1 MKTYPLHS
9 LSLEE
14 AIELQFRVVDCMTK
28 EFQGHESLSRGD
40 LGVVMG
46 LNKPITTSRAEK
58 VIARIFDAEACVLVR
73 GAGSA
78 AIRFGLHTMLQCGQK
93 ILVHRAPV
101 YTTTAVSFQMLGLVP
116 VEADFNDLP
125 EIRRVLEADPEIRG
139 ALVQYTRQTLNDR
152 YDMREVIKTIK
163 ETRDIPILTDDNY
176 AVMKVKEIGVQCGAD
191 LSCFSS
197 FKLLGPEGIG
207 IVVGKKK
214 YVDQLVAE
222 SYSGGMQTQGHEALD
237 VLHGLVY
244 APGALAIQ
252 AQVNDTC
259 VRRLVSGEIPEVK
272 DAFLANAQS
281 KVLLVE
287 FREPIAEAVLRE
299 AEKLGAAPNPVGAES
314 KYEMVPM
321 FYRVSGTFRKA
332 DPTLE
337 QRMIRI
343 NPMRAGAD
351 TILDIIKTSV
361 KRVRQCLQNRQE
373 NEIED

>member
-1 MKTYPLHS
+1 M
-9 LSLEE
+9 
-14 AIELQFRVVDCMTK
+14 
-28 EFQGHESLSRGD
+28 
-40 LGVVMG
+40 
-46 LNKPITTSRAEK
+46 
-58 VIARIFDAEACVLVR
+58 
-73 GAGSA
+73 
-78 AIRFGLHTMLQCGQK
+78 
-93 ILVHRAPV
+93 
-101 YTTTAVSFQMLGLVP
+101 
-116 VEADFNDLP
+116 
-125 EIRRVLEADPEIRG
+125 
-139 ALVQYTRQTLNDR
+139 
-152 YDMREVIKTIK
+152 
-163 ETRDIPILTDDNY
+163 
-176 AVMKVKEIGVQCGAD
+176 
-191 LSCFSS
+191 
-197 FKLLGPEGIG
+197 
-207 IVVGKKK
+207 
-214 YVDQLVAE
+214 AE

-244 APGALAIQ
+244 APVALAIQ

>member
-125 EIRRVLEADPEIRG
+125 EIRRVLEADLEIRG

-244 APGALAIQ
+244 APVALAIQ

-299 AEKLGAAPNPVGAES
+299 AEKLGAAPNPVGEES